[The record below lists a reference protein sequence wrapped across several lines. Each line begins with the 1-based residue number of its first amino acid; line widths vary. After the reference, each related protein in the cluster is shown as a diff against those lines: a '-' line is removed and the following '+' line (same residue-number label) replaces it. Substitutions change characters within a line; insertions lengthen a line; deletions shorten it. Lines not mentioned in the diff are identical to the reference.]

1 MLIRDYYRP
10 SMERTDSRQFDI
22 SKLVFLAILLAAVFA
37 AWTVSTRRTT
47 LEMQPVDPVCDEMGI
62 SMPSG
67 GGWQSI
73 GAEGWTYQQ
82 STFFLKR
89 VYGDEQT
96 CTAEVRY
103 HLSPIT
109 GDVTAYLA
117 AVSGPRG
124 LERIAQG
131 EIEAGGVNWVWASYA
146 TAEGQPQYHYAVAP
160 LGQDR
165 MVTVFVWGRAGAWL
179 LAESA
184 FNSIIK
190 SAKYQDT
197 GLLQKGAELVAAARE
212 QGLSSI
218 QTLFPS
224 DAFLVKD
231 SAGEAAGFQMIRTV
245 VTAQPQEAVMEAMY
259 YQADSGT
266 SSSRTRFVTP
276 DLDNFVWHTWNPSNP
291 GFSAIVKVEE
301 SVLLAAVRGGSRRNE
316 LNLSRAAIADAVVEL
331 AGWQLVKQGL
341 AEAVVD
347 AVSYDGAVTPMRI
360 APGGPPADG
369 DAWKYSV
376 VFTSMVDPQ
385 VRSEVRF
392 DEKGA
397 VQSRIEHRRQT
408 LVFERATNQRILTL
422 FPQLEGEIS
431 QFLKGTSG
439 SETPVEEVDYDRRP
453 I

>member
-1 MLIRDYYRP
+1 MLVRDYYGP
-10 SMERTDSRQFDI
+10 SMERTDSRQFDV

-37 AWTVSTRRTT
+37 AWTVSTRRTR
-47 LEMQPVDPVCDEMGI
+47 LEMQPVDPVCDEFGI

-73 GAEGWTYQQ
+73 GGEGWAYQQ

-89 VYGDEQT
+89 VYGQDQT

-124 LERIAQG
+124 LERVAQG
-131 EIEAGGVNWVWASYA
+131 ELEAGGVKWVWASYA
-146 TAEGQPQYHYAVAP
+146 TADGQPEYHYAVAP

-179 LAESA
+179 LSESA

-190 SAKYQDT
+190 SAKYRDT
-197 GLLQKGAELVAAARE
+197 GLLQKGAELVAAARQ
-212 QGLSSI
+212 QGLASV
-218 QTLFPS
+218 QTHFPS
-224 DAFLVKD
+224 DTFLVKD
-231 SAGEAAGFQMIRTV
+231 SAGEAMGFQMIRTV
-245 VTAQPQEAVMEAMY
+245 VTTEPQEAVVEAMY
-259 YQADSGT
+259 YQADSGA

-301 SVLLAAVRGGSRRNE
+301 SVLLAAVRGSSRRNE
-316 LNLSRAAIADAVVEL
+316 LSLARAAIADAIIEL

-347 AVSYDGAVTPMRI
+347 AVSYDGTVTPMRI
-360 APGGPPADG
+360 TPGGPRAEG
-369 DAWKYSV
+369 DAWRYSV
-376 VFTSMVDPQ
+376 VFTSMAEPQ
-385 VRSEVRF
+385 ISSEVRF

-397 VQSRIEHRRQT
+397 VQSRTEHRQQT
-408 LVFERATNQRILTL
+408 LVFERTTDQRILTL

-431 QFLKGTSG
+431 QFLGGTAG
-439 SETPVEEVDYDRRP
+439 GETPVEGVGYDRRP